1 MKNKLMSL
9 AILTSMLAFT
19 GCTTTSTGSKTV
31 DPAILRIVSQEAAAV
46 GSTVWLQGHPNDR
59 QAFTLARTS
68 LRALIAT
75 GTGSPADL
83 QAALASLPITQLQGS
98 GGAVIVSGA
107 VVLLDAA
114 GRQLTALDKKQV
126 WSSYVLPIAQGLE
139 AGLTQTLGG

>member
-1 MKNKLMSL
+1 MKK
-9 AILTSMLAFT
+9 ILPLIAAAALFAT
-19 GCTTTSTGSKTV
+19 GCTTTQTGSKTV
-31 DPAILRIVSQEAAAV
+31 DPAILRLVAQEAAAV

-59 QAFTLARTS
+59 EAFTLARTS

-83 QAALASLPITQLQGS
+83 QAALASLPISQLQGS

-114 GRQLTALDKKQV
+114 GRQLTALDSKQI
-126 WSSYVLPIAQGLE
+126 WSGYVLPVAQGLE
-139 AGLTQTLGG
+139 AGLSQGLGAP